1 MKIKKGDQVKILS
14 GKDKGKTGSVL
25 KIVLGSDRIVID
37 GINTFKKRMRPKKG
51 GEKGQIVIL
60 PRAIH
65 SSNVALV
72 CKNCKKATRIGS
84 RMNGDK
90 KERYCKKCDASI

>member
-1 MKIKKGDQVKILS
+1 MNIKKGDQVKILS

-25 KIVLGSDRIVID
+25 KVVRDTDRVVVE

-60 PRAIH
+60 PRAVH
-65 SSNVALV
+65 ASNVSLV
-72 CKNCKKATRIGS
+72 CKNCKKPARTGM
-84 RMNGDK
+84 RMNGDT
-90 KERYCKKCDASI
+90 KERYCKKCDATT